1 MTNHISLQPLESFL
15 WEAVDILRGNMDA
28 SEFKDYI
35 FGMMFLKRLSDAF
48 EEEQEKVI
56 QHYLDSG
63 KTQAQAEE
71 LAQDEDEYDDTFFMP
86 VNARWG
92 VLKDLKHDIGATL
105 NKATEEI
112 EECNPSL
119 EGVLVT
125 IDFNIKN
132 KLSDKK
138 LRDLLSHFSQHRL
151 RNSDF
156 ERPDLLGTAYEYLI
170 KKFADS
176 AGKKGGEFYTPP
188 EVVQLLV
195 ALLKPHAGM
204 RIYDPTAG
212 SGGMLIQMRNY
223 LAKQGEN
230 ASNLS
235 LYGQEMNLNTWAICK
250 MNMFLHGVL
259 NADIRKGDTL
269 REPQHTQA
277 GELMCFDR
285 VIANPPFSLKMWGK
299 KECENDSFGRFSY
312 GMPSENSGDLA
323 FVQHMIASTNAEGM
337 VGVVMPHGML
347 FRGASEKNIRQSI
360 LEDDLLEAVIGL
372 PAGLFYGTS
381 IPTCILIINKKKPKE
396 RKKKVLFIDAAN
408 SFESIRYMN
417 KMKHEDIDLITDAY
431 ERFESKDTFSKVVSL
446 DDITVNDFNLNIRL
460 YVDNSPIVKEI
471 TKLLNHHEGF
481 EQVSLHNKELV
492 KSVKVAR
499 SCDGNEA
506 INTIYLRRSR
516 PELSPVLLNLEDESN
531 KNVNYIEVVFHKE
544 KLINE
549 YAKLFFESGLGRLI
563 LSHIPTGESIQMLQA
578 KSVQGLKIPIPNIE
592 MQKEVIKVASKLQLA
607 KQQIDLFFL
616 QLTTEPKQYRSI
628 EENTDSMVY
637 SLSTMS
643 QNNYL
648 KYLISLGETRNLEF
662 KQSFFANVD
671 VIRSGAKIVKDKDV
685 QGEVIKD
692 IASFMNSEGGTLLI
706 GVNDKGKVTGV
717 DFELRAL
724 KCKKMDNYFQELGA
738 QLESRLG
745 KNYHQ
750 YCKLSEA
757 KIDDLTIARI
767 DCKPSP
773 FPVFF
778 DKEKFHVRTDTS
790 SPALVGMEMLA
801 YIQYHFKVALANEPQ
816 TISPTA

>member
-1 MTNHISLQPLESFL
+1 MTNHISLKQLESFL
-15 WEAVDILRGNMDA
+15 WEAADILRGNMDA

-56 QHYLDSG
+56 QHYLNSG

-86 VNARWG
+86 ANARWG

-156 ERPDLLGTAYEYLI
+156 DRPDLLGTAYEYLI
-170 KKFADS
+170 KMFADS
-176 AGKKGGEFYTPP
+176 AGKKGGEFYTPS

-204 RIYDPTAG
+204 RIYDPTTG

-285 VIANPPFSLKMWGK
+285 VIANPPFSLKKWGK
-299 KECENDSFGRFSY
+299 EECDNDGFGRFPY
-312 GMPSENSGDLA
+312 GTPPKDAGDLA

-337 VGVVMPHGML
+337 VGVVMPHGVL
-347 FRGASEKNIRQSI
+347 FRGASEKAVRQGI

-372 PAGLFYGTS
+372 PSGLFYGTG
-381 IPTCILIINKKKPKE
+381 IPACMLIINKNKPSD
-396 RKKKVLFIDAAN
+396 RKGKVLFIN
-408 SFESIRYMN
+408 GELEFQEGKNQN
-417 KMKHEDIDLITDAY
+417 KLREQDITKIVTTFNNFEDIKRY
-431 ERFESKDTFSKVVSL
+431 SKVVPYSEIA
-446 DDITVNDFNLNIRL
+446 DNDFNLNIRRYADTSPPAEIFDVRAL
-460 YVDNSPIVKEI
+460 LHGGVPVREVQDAYIEEEILNGFDVSTVFDRKDDNYFVFKAEIERKEQIRTVVEAASDEVDAKVISQLERWWDKY
-471 TKLLNHHEGF
+471 
-481 EQVSLHNKELV
+481 QVSLHQLDIKVTEVEQVMHGYLKEL
-492 KSVKVAR
+492 
-499 SCDGNEA
+499 GYE
-506 INTIYLRRSR
+506 
-516 PELSPVLLNLEDESN
+516 
-531 KNVNYIEVVFHKE
+531 
-544 KLINE
+544 
-549 YAKLFFESGLGRLI
+549 
-563 LSHIPTGESIQMLQA
+563 
-578 KSVQGLKIPIPNIE
+578 
-592 MQKEVIKVASKLQLA
+592 
-607 KQQIDLFFL
+607 
-616 QLTTEPKQYRSI
+616 
-628 EENTDSMVY
+628 
-637 SLSTMS
+637 
-643 QNNYL
+643 
-648 KYLISLGETRNLEF
+648 
-662 KQSFFANVD
+662 
-671 VIRSGAKIVKDKDV
+671 
-685 QGEVIKD
+685 
-692 IASFMNSEGGTLLI
+692 
-706 GVNDKGKVTGV
+706 
-717 DFELRAL
+717 
-724 KCKKMDNYFQELGA
+724 
-738 QLESRLG
+738 
-745 KNYHQ
+745 
-750 YCKLSEA
+750 
-757 KIDDLTIARI
+757 
-767 DCKPSP
+767 
-773 FPVFF
+773 
-778 DKEKFHVRTDTS
+778 
-790 SPALVGMEMLA
+790 
-801 YIQYHFKVALANEPQ
+801 
-816 TISPTA
+816 